1 MPGTDSN
8 SGRCSVL
15 YHALNSCTCWAS
27 ISTSYMKIP
36 RPFWAMCPSPLY
48 NVAAIVL
55 PRLVGTRSSRL
66 EPRRDTRHP
75 LGSHLSTRR
84 HTKHH
89 GEAMPMAFSPA
100 RHALSRQGRG
110 RPAQAVSGLARTANA
125 CRAGVH
131 GGEQSVLVPVG
142 NSVGERGVLR

>member
-1 MPGTDSN
+1 ERMPGTDSN

-15 YHALNSCTCWAS
+15 YHSLNSCTCWAS
-27 ISTSYMKIP
+27 ISTYTMKIP

-48 NVAAIVL
+48 SVAAIVL
-55 PRLVGTRSSRL
+55 PRLVGPQSSRP

-89 GEAMPMAFSPA
+89 GEEMPMAFSQPA
-100 RHALSRQGRG
+100 TCVAGRG
-110 RPAQAVSGLARTANA
+110 A
-125 CRAGVH
+125 
-131 GGEQSVLVPVG
+131 
-142 NSVGERGVLR
+142 GERGVLDGEALGGQIDIEHLGEACPGSRPWTLV